1 MKTYILAEIACAHMG
16 DVEIAKELIDV
27 AGRAGA
33 QGVKIQVWFPEEL
46 HSDMMDKYLGGDGY
60 RELFRYSEGAGLQ
73 RWWQYYGPRSQAFA
87 ERHSGPDDVLISHRK
102 PGFVG
107 WQDYPT
113 KITDH
118 PLRDVNSDRHSYA
131 DHTHAESPMRFVIPA
146 MAVAKG
152 ARLVEKHIC
161 LSRRRLKGKSRDWVS
176 ALEPDEFRDFVDF
189 IRLAEQAL

>member
-1 MKTYILAEIACAHMG
+1 VRTYILAEIACAHMG
-16 DVEIAKELIDV
+16 DVEIAKELMNA
-27 AGRAGA
+27 AGEAGA
-33 QGVKIQVWFPEEL
+33 HGVKIQVWFPEEL
-46 HSDMMDKYLGGDGY
+46 KEDMTDKYLGGDGY
-60 RELFRYSEGAGLQ
+60 RELFRYSQGTGVQ
-73 RWWQYYGPRSQAFA
+73 SWWQYYGPRSQAFVD
-87 ERHSGPDDVLISHRK
+87 RHADPYDVLISHDK

-131 DHTHAESPMRFVIPA
+131 DHTHAGSPMRFVIPA

-152 ARLVEKHIC
+152 ARLIEKHIC
-161 LSRRRLKGKSRDWVS
+161 LNRTELRKCSKDWVS
-176 ALEPDEFRDFVDF
+176 ALEPDEFRDFVEF